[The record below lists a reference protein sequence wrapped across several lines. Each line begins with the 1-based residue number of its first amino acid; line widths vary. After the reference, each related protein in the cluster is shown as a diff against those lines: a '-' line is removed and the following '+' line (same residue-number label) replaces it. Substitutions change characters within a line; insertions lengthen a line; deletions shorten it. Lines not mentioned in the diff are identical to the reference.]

1 MTSGIHHI
9 TLISRRVQANIDFY
23 LNFLGLH
30 LVKRTG
36 GFEDPNQ
43 LHLFYGDASGS
54 PGSLVTFLIWEDGSP
69 GRVGHGQPS
78 EIAFAMPPESIGFW
92 LTRALQFNIR
102 TTGPAQEFGEPVL
115 RLKDPD
121 GIIVKLVG
129 TDALAEPAPWAS
141 RDIPETD
148 SIRRLRGATVLTER
162 PKETAH
168 FLRSH
173 FGYRETVA
181 ADAIRRLTSPS
192 GDVID
197 VRDATGFWTA
207 APGTGTIDHIAFRA
221 PDEATVLAVRAD
233 LEQEH
238 AGATN
243 AHDRKYFF
251 SLYVREPG
259 GSLFELATDGPGFA
273 VDEPPDALGTELFL
287 PPHLAGSNA
296 AATLVRLPQF
306 ALPGEPRLTRRD
318 LPFVHRFYHPDE
330 TSDRTFVL
338 LHGSGGNETDMLPIG
353 HQIDPQATLLGVR
366 GRSTEEGFP
375 RWFRRLTMT
384 SFDQQDIRSEAE
396 AFVAFLEG
404 ARDGYGLDLGKVIFI
419 GYSNG
424 ANLLAAV
431 MLLHPGVIANA
442 VLMRAMSA
450 LEVPPTADLSSTNI
464 LMLTG
469 RDDPYG
475 KHAPTLKRILSDTGA
490 NLEALDI
497 DTHHGIGD
505 GDIEA
510 IRRWLAENG
519 I

>member
-9 TLISRRVQANIDFY
+9 TLISRRVQANVDFY
-23 LNFLGLH
+23 LGFLGLH

-78 EIAFAMPPESIGFW
+78 EIAFAIPPESVGFW
-92 LTRALQFNIR
+92 LTRALQFNIGVA
-102 TTGPAQEFGEPVL
+102 GPAQEFGEPVL

-121 GIIVKLVG
+121 GVIVKLVG
-129 TDALAEPAPWAS
+129 TNALPEPAPWAS

-148 SIRRLRGATVLTER
+148 SIRRLRGATVLTEKPR
-162 PKETAH
+162 ETAQ
-168 FLRSH
+168 FLQSH
-173 FGYRETVA
+173 FGYREIA
-181 ADAIRRLTSPS
+181 ATDTIRRLASTS

-233 LEQEH
+233 LEQDH
-238 AGATN
+238 AGATT

-259 GSLFELATDGPGFA
+259 GSLYELATDGPGFA
-273 VDEPPDALGTELFL
+273 VDEPPDALGTTLFL
-287 PPHLAGSNA
+287 PQQIGNDA
-296 AATLVRLPQF
+296 AETLVRLPQF

-318 LPFVHRFYHPDE
+318 LPFVHRFYHPE
-330 TSDRTFVL
+330 ATNGRTFVL
-338 LHGSGGNETDMLPIG
+338 LHGSGGNETDMLPFG
-353 HQIDPQATLLGVR
+353 HQVDPQATLLGVR

-384 SFDQQDIRSEAE
+384 TFDQQDIRSEAD

-404 ARDGYGLDLGKVIFI
+404 ARDGYGLDLGKTVFI

-431 MLLHPGVIANA
+431 MLLQPGVIRNA
-442 VLMRAMSA
+442 VLMRAMAA
-450 LEVPPTADLSSTNI
+450 LEDPAESDLSETNV

-475 KHAPTLKRILSDTGA
+475 KHAPALKHTLADAGA
-490 NLEALDI
+490 KLTALVI
-497 DTHHGIGD
+497 DTHHGIGSD
-505 GDIEA
+505 DIEA
-510 IRRWLAENG
+510 IRRWFAETG
-519 I
+519 L

>member
-9 TLISRRVQANIDFY
+9 TLISRRVQANVDFY
-23 LNFLGLH
+23 LGFLGLH

-69 GRVGHGQPS
+69 GRAGHGQPS
-78 EIAFAMPPESIGFW
+78 EIAFAVPPASIGFW
-92 LTRALQFNIR
+92 LTRALEFNIE
-102 TTGPAQEFGEPVL
+102 TAGPAQEFGEPVL

-129 TDALAEPAPWAS
+129 TEALAEPAPWAS

-148 SIRRLRGATVLTER
+148 SIRRLRGATVLTEK

-168 FLRSH
+168 FLQSH
-173 FGYRETVA
+173 FGYRESSST
-181 ADAIRRLTSPS
+181 DTIRRLTSPS

-259 GSLFELATDGPGFA
+259 GSLYELATDGPGFA
-273 VDEPPDALGTELFL
+273 IDEPPDALGTELFL
-287 PPHLAGSNA
+287 PPHPGSDP

-306 ALPGEPRLTRRD
+306 TLPGEPRLTRRD
-318 LPFVHRFYHPDE
+318 LPFVHRFYHPQE
-330 TSDRTFVL
+330 TNDRTFVL
-338 LHGSGGNETDMLPIG
+338 LHGSGGNETDMLPFG
-353 HQIDPQATLLGVR
+353 NQIDPQATLLGVR
-366 GRSTEEGFP
+366 GRSTEEGLP

-384 SFDQQDIRSEAE
+384 TFDQQDIRSEAE

-404 ARDGYGLDLGKVIFI
+404 AREGYGLDLGKVVFV

-431 MLLHPGVIANA
+431 MLLHPGVIRNA
-442 VLMRAMSA
+442 VLMRAMAA
-450 LEVPPTADLSSTNI
+450 LEVPPIPDLSGTNI

-469 RDDPYG
+469 KDDPYG
-475 KHAPTLKRILSDTGA
+475 KHAPALKRTFAESGA
-490 NLEALDI
+490 NLKALDV

-505 GDIEA
+505 DDIEA

-519 I
+519 V

>member
-1 MTSGIHHI
+1 MSSGIHHI
-9 TLISRRVQANIDFY
+9 TLISRGVQANVDFY
-23 LNFLGLH
+23 VGFLGLH

-54 PGSLVTFLIWEDGSP
+54 PGSLVTFLFWEDGSP

-78 EIAFAMPPESIGFW
+78 EIAFAIPPESIGFW
-92 LTRALQFNIR
+92 LTRALQFNIE
-102 TTGPAQEFGEPVL
+102 TTGPTQEFGEPVL

-121 GIIVKLVG
+121 GVIVKLVG
-129 TDALAEPAPWAS
+129 TDTLAEPAPWAN
-141 RDIPETD
+141 RDVPENQ
-148 SIRRLRGATVLTER
+148 SIRRLRGATVLTGK

-173 FGYRETVA
+173 FGYRETA
-181 ADAIRRLTSPS
+181 ATDAIHRLTSSS

-197 VRDATGFWTA
+197 IRDATGFWTA

-259 GSLFELATDGPGFA
+259 GSLYELATDGPGFA
-273 VDEPPDALGTELFL
+273 IDEPPDALGVKLFL
-287 PPHLAGSNA
+287 PPHLGNDP
-296 AATLVRLPQF
+296 AATEVRLPQF

-318 LPFVHRFYHPDE
+318 LPFVHRFYHPAK
-330 TSDRTFVL
+330 TNDRTFVL
-338 LHGSGGNETDMLPIG
+338 LHGSGGNETDMLPFG
-353 HQIDPQATLLGVR
+353 HQVDPQATLLGVR

-384 SFDQQDIRSEAE
+384 TFDQQDIRAEAE
-396 AFVAFLEG
+396 AFAAFLEG
-404 ARDGYGLDLGKVIFI
+404 ARNGYGLDLGKTVFI

-431 MLLHPGVIANA
+431 MLLHPGVIQHA
-442 VLMRAMSA
+442 VLMRAMAA
-450 LEVPPTADLSSTNI
+450 LEDAPKTDLSGANV

-469 RDDPYG
+469 KDDPYG
-475 KHAPTLKRILSDTGA
+475 KHAPALKRTLAEAGA
-490 NLEALDI
+490 HLEALDI
-497 DTHHGIGD
+497 DTHHGIGED
-505 GDIEA
+505 DADA
-510 IRRWLAENG
+510 IRHWLVKIG
-519 I
+519 V